1 MRHAVARSRFVALL
15 VLLLIAARTAFATP
29 PAPPS
34 VTFEVSSAR
43 ARQAAESALRD
54 GQYVVSGHG
63 PAVIGTLR
71 RETRT
76 TEQQAAAIE
85 ELRRISRF
93 DPAQVPEPRALREYR
108 VTQTVTVTQVG
119 EASTSVTVHTEIV
132 TLSRVPTAAEGPGPR
147 MAFPSLGVV
156 EEETLLRIRE
166 HLAEPATR

>member
-1 MRHAVARSRFVALL
+1 VALPALL
-15 VLLLIAARTAFATP
+15 VIAARMAFAGP

-34 VTFEVSSAR
+34 TTFEVSSAR
-43 ARQAAESALRD
+43 VRQAADLALRD

-63 PAVIGTLR
+63 QAVTGNLR
-71 RETRT
+71 RKTST
-76 TEQQAAAIE
+76 MEQRAAAIE

-93 DPAQVPEPRALREYR
+93 DPAQLPEPGALREYR

-119 EASTSVTVHTEIV
+119 EARTSVTVHTEIV
-132 TLSRVPTAAEGPGPR
+132 TLSDVPTAAEGPGPR

-156 EEETLLRIRE
+156 EEETLLRMRE